1 MATDELLN
9 EIRDLIA
16 EREELGIRGLTDR
29 LGPSDWAD
37 IVQRLDEDEVAVLLE
52 SIPDDEIPGDPGGAG
67 PGKRRGDPPAALS
80 RGSRRSPRGD
90 RSGRCHRHRRR
101 TALRRSR
108 ADPGGDGAGRSRRD
122 SAALRLSARY
132 RRGPDDTGVRG
143 HLPGRACRRR
153 YRAPAP
159 GREEAETIYYV

>member
-37 IVQRLDEDEVAVLLE
+37 IVVRLDEDEVAVLLE
-52 SIPDDEIPGDPGGAG
+52 SIPDDEIPDPGGVG
-67 PGKRRGDPPAALS
+67 PDKRRGHSPPALPR
-80 RGSRRSPRGD
+80 RGRRSPRGD
-90 RSGRCHRHRRR
+90 RPGRCHRHRCR

-108 ADPGGDGAGRSRRD
+108 ADSAGDGAG
-122 SAALRLSARY
+122 
-132 RRGPDDTGVRG
+132 
-143 HLPGRACRRR
+143 
-153 YRAPAP
+153 
-159 GREEAETIYYV
+159 